1 MIKFFRQSYIIQYI
15 VLAVLAVALWIPAFV
30 SDSVDLT
37 LTSPVTPIYN
47 WLSGLLDASPLAMMI
62 TAFVLM
68 VLGAMFFN
76 SILVANQI
84 IPKVSTMGAFV
95 YLLFMNLTLTQ
106 TGFFPFALSQLFILA
121 MIHICYLVYQ
131 NSNPEIY
138 LFNAGVCLALAT
150 MCYFPSIVL
159 IVWVLISLIVS
170 HFSSLR
176 LHIIP
181 VIGFLFPYFI
191 YFGGTYLFGD
201 LPSVL
206 HDYSDYLANV
216 NLTTVGFRVRYIALL
231 AVLAIFVL
239 LPLVHSEN
247 YNFEKSV
254 SVRSK
259 LMMTLSMLLFSIL
272 LLFMGGNPLLH
283 GLVFLSLAIVATYD
297 LSYVDKTGPANIVMI
312 LFVVLIFLNRYLFKI
327 M

>member
-15 VLAVLAVALWIPAFV
+15 VLALLAIVLWLPAFV
-30 SDSVDLT
+30 SGSVDLT

-62 TAFVLM
+62 SAFVLM

-95 YLLFMNLTLTQ
+95 FLLFMNLTLAQ

-131 NSNPEIY
+131 NPNPEIY

-159 IVWVLISLIVS
+159 IVWILISLIVS

-176 LHIIP
+176 LHLIP
-181 VIGFLFPYFI
+181 IIGFLFPYFI

-206 HDYSDYLANV
+206 HDYSNYLANIT
-216 NLTTVGFRVRYIALL
+216 LTTAGFRGRYIALL
-231 AVLAIFVL
+231 AVLAVFVL
-239 LPLVHSEN
+239 LPLVHSGN

-259 LMMTLSMLLFSIL
+259 LMMTLFMLLFSIL

-297 LSYVDKTGPANIVMI
+297 LSYVDKTGPANIVLT
-312 LFVVLIFLNRYLFKI
+312 LFVILIFLNRYLFKI

>member
-30 SDSVDLT
+30 SSSVDLT

-47 WLSGLLDASPLAMMI
+47 WFSGLLDASPLAMMI

-68 VLGAMFFN
+68 VLEAMFFN

-95 YLLFMNLTLTQ
+95 FLLFMNLTLAQ
-106 TGFFPFALSQLFILA
+106 TGFFPFALSLLFILA

-176 LHIIP
+176 LHIIL
-181 VIGFLFPYFI
+181 GFLYF
-191 YFGGTYLFGD
+191 
-201 LPSVL
+201 
-206 HDYSDYLANV
+206 
-216 NLTTVGFRVRYIALL
+216 LL
-231 AVLAIFVL
+231 ECPDDA
-239 LPLVHSEN
+239 HQGQEGH
-247 YNFEKSV
+247 
-254 SVRSK
+254 
-259 LMMTLSMLLFSIL
+259 LLFQE
-272 LLFMGGNPLLH
+272 GH
-283 GLVFLSLAIVATYD
+283 ET
-297 LSYVDKTGPANIVMI
+297 
-312 LFVVLIFLNRYLFKI
+312 R
-327 M
+327 